1 MLVSILYT
9 YNTLAM
15 ENGDRGRYLRRTV
28 HLSWFKGNGQDF
40 SYEAHATV
48 ESIHAKVSNFTIYI
62 HIQPM
67 G

>member
-1 MLVSILYT
+1 
-9 YNTLAM
+9 M